1 MGSAQW
7 NPPRRAG
14 ITSHNRVHA
23 ICARASHDAAATTVF
38 PGGSREEAR
47 GATYPEDRRSHSTS
61 VGWAVGRRGRR
72 SVSAPRC
79 PAALRT
85 LRRGGAKLCLSAGS
99 ARFEVPL
106 AAALAQWGRGRSGPE
121 RPGSQ
126 SGCAEVPA
134 PGRGARASQRAG
146 RKLPAP
152 ARGGGG
158 RAAITAGP
166 GAPGRASRRAAT
178 PAAPAPPAR
187 RGSGP
192 SRRGHE
198 SRARSAPA
206 EDWCHAWRLSAVSC
220 KLCRRCPM
228 PRCWCRHLRFSG
240 PVNDTCVAFIQQAF
254 CLFFRPLRSC
264 PCWIQIA

>member
-1 MGSAQW
+1 MGTPQW
-7 NPPRRAG
+7 NPPRRVG
-14 ITSHNRVHA
+14 IASHPRDHA
-23 ICARASHDAAATTVF
+23 ICARGSHNAAAATVF
-38 PGGSREEAR
+38 PGGSRDEAR

-134 PGRGARASQRAG
+134 PGRGARASQRAE

-152 ARGGGG
+152 ARGG

-166 GAPGRASRRAAT
+166 APRAAP
-178 PAAPAPPAR
+178 PAGPAPPAR
-187 RGSGP
+187 WGSGA
-192 SRRGHE
+192 SRRGQE

-206 EDWCHAWRLSAVSC
+206 EGWCHAWRRSAVSC

-228 PRCWCRHLRFSG
+228 PRCRCSHLHTRG
-240 PVNDTCVAFIQQAF
+240 P
-254 CLFFRPLRSC
+254 
-264 PCWIQIA
+264 